1 MSQKPI
7 VQRKSLSV
15 ATESELTMKARIIVD
30 SVELN
35 LKKIPVSQD
44 GGYRRAADFAT
55 DRILHYRRLYGGS
68 MEHITEQPRL
78 MALLETAYLLDLTTQ
93 RADHS
98 DTEESLARLC
108 TDAETLLEQYK
119 TLVDDLPS
127 LS

>member
-55 DRILHYRRLYGGS
+55 DRILHYRRLYGGVWS
-68 MEHITEQPRL
+68 RSRSNRVLWRCWRPLICWILRPNEPITPIQKSPWLGCVRMPRRSWSS
-78 MALLETAYLLDLTTQ
+78 T
-93 RADHS
+93 
-98 DTEESLARLC
+98 
-108 TDAETLLEQYK
+108 K
-119 TLVDDLPS
+119 PS
-127 LS
+127 

>member
-7 VQRKSLSV
+7 VQRKRSSA
-15 ATESELTMKARIIVD
+15 ATESEPMMKARIIVD

-35 LKKIPVSQD
+35 LKRIPVSQD

-68 MEHITEQPRL
+68 MEQITEQPRL
-78 MALLETAYLLDLTTQ
+78 MAYLLDITTQ

-98 DTEESLARLC
+98 DTEKSLARLC

-127 LS
+127 L